1 MKKLRIV
8 SAAVIFSL
16 AGSTLCGC
24 SGGAPMVKDGST
36 VQKESSFYSDNSTLS
51 TAALKTAA
59 GEKKESA
66 IESKNSEAQQS
77 KESSGIPEEESSRE
91 SLKESSDKEPDSSTE
106 QSSSAVTE
114 LGINNC
120 IIEGIENITYD
131 GETHTP
137 DPRITYGDRILR
149 ENRDY
154 RIGYGG
160 TIREVG
166 EYRITITFIGDY
178 TGSIQTN
185 LSVLPPVASLE
196 EGRVSSEHLTIKLKL
211 PQEYYD
217 GCEIEYSYNRDFTD
231 SKTVS
236 VTKADGDEV
245 TLDID
250 PDKAAYYFR
259 TRVYYNY
266 GDEVLYSEY
275 SGRQK
280 ITLSLIEEIDGITYV
295 DGIIIANKT
304 YSLPSSYDPGED
316 AETFSAF
323 YKMADAAAA
332 DGLSLW
338 VCSGY
343 RSYATQEYT
352 YNYFVNDRG
361 VAEADRCSAR
371 PGHSEH
377 QTGMAIDVNT
387 TSSAFEGTPEA
398 VWLENNCYKFGF
410 IIRYPKGKEDITGYK
425 YEPWHIRYIGR
436 EKAEKIYKSGL
447 TIEEYYG
454 ITSSYDG

>member
-1 MKKLRIV
+1 MKKRKIM
-8 SAAVIFSL
+8 SAALMLSL
-16 AGSTLCGC
+16 AGFVLSGC
-24 SGGAPMVKDGST
+24 NGGAPAGKDNSAT
-36 VQKESSFYSDNSTLS
+36 QKENSSYTESSMVS
-51 TAALKTAA
+51 TADLKKTDDDN
-59 GEKKESA
+59 KKSVS
-66 IESKNSEAQQS
+66 ESKNSEAQPS
-77 KESSGIPEEESSRE
+77 KESS
-91 SLKESSDKEPDSSTE
+91 KEVPKKSSDTEPESSTE
-106 QSSSAVTE
+106 QSSTVITE

-120 IIEGIENITYD
+120 IIEGMGNITYD

-137 DPRITYGDRILR
+137 DPKITYGDIVLQ
-149 ENRDY
+149 ENKDY
-154 RIGYGG
+154 TIDCDES
-160 TIREVG
+160 IREVG
-166 EYRITITFIGDY
+166 VYMITIDFMGAY
-178 TGSIQTN
+178 TGSILTK
-185 LSVLPPVASLE
+185 LTVLPPAASVE
-196 EGRVSSEHLTIKLKL
+196 EGSISSEHLTIKLKL
-211 PQEYYD
+211 PREYYD
-217 GCEIEYSYNRDFTD
+217 GCEIEYSYNRDFSD

-236 VTKADGDEV
+236 VTKDDGDEV

-250 PDKAAYYFR
+250 PDRAAYYFR

-295 DGIIIANKT
+295 DGIMIANKT
-304 YSLPSSYDPGED
+304 YSLPSSYAPGED
-316 AETFSAF
+316 EETFSEF

-332 DGLSLW
+332 DGISLW

-352 YNYFVNDRG
+352 YNYFVNERG

-398 VWLENNCYKFGF
+398 IWLENNCYKYGF